1 MKHRPWLVRCF
12 DVATIDPRGRAVAA
26 GKRIKVEDRF
36 FPLATRTLAP
46 GIDLAR
52 VRGHLG
58 LHTDR
63 AQDQSYSSYYPW
75 HEGMIWNLVLGV
87 IGRPAALL
95 RRANRDPRLIPLEP
109 GVALWLD
116 ITEVQHG
123 ITSLHDEHPNRHPE
137 VVMVQVLGTPSFM
150 LDAAAGE
157 AATAVRESLGPPEEP
172 CP

>member
-1 MKHRPWLVRCF
+1 MRHRPWLVRRF
-12 DVATIDPRGRAVAA
+12 DVATVDPRGRAAAA
-26 GKRIKVEDRF
+26 GKRIKLEDPF
-36 FPLATRTLAP
+36 FPLATRALTS
-46 GIDLAR
+46 GIELVR

-63 AQDQSYSSYYPW
+63 AQDQSRSYPW

-87 IGRPAALL
+87 VGRPAALL
-95 RRANRDPRLIPLEP
+95 RRADRDPRLIPLEP

-123 ITSLHDEHPNRHPE
+123 ITSLHDAHPDRHPE
-137 VVMVQVLGTPSFM
+137 VVMVQVLGTPGF
-150 LDAAAGE
+150 LFAAAVHE
-157 AATAVRESLGPPEEP
+157 AAKAVHEA